1 MFYQSIIPQNEPTE
15 PMTDRKHLSKEEG
28 AYELER
34 AEEGVLG
41 EEPTGKY
48 TKEAALG
55 EMVKENT
62 VHGGV

>member
-1 MFYQSIIPQNEPTE
+1 MFYLSIIPQNEPTE
-15 PMTDRKHLSKEEG
+15 PMTDRKYPSKKEG
-28 AYELER
+28 AYELEE

-55 EMVKENT
+55 EMVNEST
-62 VHGGV
+62 VHRGV